1 MVSFP
6 TVFTGAATDVEAVRD
21 FMRPIVEPWI
31 EQAWIAIV
39 DPTAKTV
46 TQNSVTGVTTDVSIT
61 PLWTGYARVQPLRT
75 DITVKKAV
83 DSTTQRT
90 VQFWPSAWPEDG
102 PAPDLRPGLEIVVM
116 DGKNDPGLEE
126 YKYLIVGSLNSS
138 MAWQRTINTVVN
150 EESRPDYDTS
160 GWPQPGD

>member
-1 MVSFP
+1 MWLLMVSFP

-90 VQFWPSAWPEDG
+90 VQFWPSAWPEGSAAWGWGCGDG
-102 PAPDLRPGLEIVVM
+102 EYTSVCICCTYVCILQNRISYIFLQLHSSLEFRIVSDLMQKHVFFREGLV
-116 DGKNDPGLEE
+116 
-126 YKYLIVGSLNSS
+126 
-138 MAWQRTINTVVN
+138 
-150 EESRPDYDTS
+150 
-160 GWPQPGD
+160 